1 MVRAET
7 EAQRFYGTMS
17 ARPAALGD
25 ILGGRIIKINP
36 ALITITDG
44 LVATTPPEL
53 LQRRVREQVRELLKD
68 GKVHTFHLDVNY
80 EDYKGFGRDKPEIN
94 TSVFTPPFVT
104 ELNELVLS
112 SGAFLNLHLLTDHP
126 GQRLREFED
135 AGVGAVCF
143 QAEVID
149 DVRQL
154 EELVERIVGL
164 GACASPV
171 IEAVGSETFTPP
183 PQEEVLAFLEPV
195 LPRVGMLTVQAAG
208 TASRSNTPAGT
219 FDSQRVRS
227 YLAAIGRRFEG
238 AIQLQG
244 GIGTDTVA
252 EAAELGAEFLVCGT
266 EIFRNRDGL
275 RAPEVIDRMLEEA
288 ARGLAERCKSGR
300 PERPARERR

>member
-1 MVRAET
+1 MAWSIGERLMVRAET
-7 EAQRFYGTMS
+7 EAQRFYGTPS

-53 LQRRVREQVRELLKD
+53 LQRRVRERVRELLKD
-68 GKVHTFHLDVNY
+68 GKVHTFHLDMNY
-80 EDYKGFGRDKPEIN
+80 EDYNGFGQNKPEIN
-94 TSVFTPPFVT
+94 TSVFTPSFVT
-104 ELNELVLS
+104 ELNELVRS
-112 SGAFLNLHLLTDHP
+112 GGAFLNLHLLLTDNP

-154 EELVERIVGL
+154 EELVEQIVGL

-171 IEAVGSETFTPP
+171 IEAVGSKTFTPP

-195 LPRVGMLTVQAAG
+195 LPQVGMLTVQAAG

-227 YLAAIGRRFEG
+227 YLAAIGPRFEG
-238 AIQLQG
+238 TIQLQG
-244 GIGTDTVA
+244 GISTYTVA
-252 EAAELGAEFLVCGT
+252 EAADWGPSFSSVK
-266 EIFRNRDGL
+266 R
-275 RAPEVIDRMLEEA
+275 
-288 ARGLAERCKSGR
+288 KSF
-300 PERPARERR
+300 ATATT